1 MLTLSEAIPPTNN
14 EGPLPTPL
22 ASWDSF
28 APGDL
33 LLCVKGAP
41 EILLGRCTHV
51 VSSGADQ
58 PLFLTYAARQR
69 IVAIQEQWAAQGR
82 RVLLLAR
89 RVVPRDAL
97 AKEIDPYSEEFNE
110 IVDSLNSDLIIV
122 GMVGLIDPLKP
133 DIVDTVRYALAPFH
147 MNRALMIYLWLYPL
161 QDMSWCWN
169 PLLRC
174 HWRPP
179 CHSCRHCCTSR
190 HHHELGHGTPRVG
203 PARANFVRGQG
214 KSRSIRL
221 A

>member
-41 EILLGRCTHV
+41 EVLLGRCSHV
-51 VSSGADQ
+51 VSGADQ

-69 IVAIQEQWAAQGR
+69 IVAVQEQWAAQGR

-97 AKEIDPYSEEFNE
+97 PKEIDPYSEEFNAL
-110 IVDSLNSDLIIV
+110 VDSLNSDLIIV

-133 DIVDTVRYALAPFH
+133 DIPDTVR
-147 MNRALMIYLWLYPL
+147 
-161 QDMSWCWN
+161 
-169 PLLRC
+169 
-174 HWRPP
+174 
-179 CHSCRHCCTSR
+179 
-190 HHHELGHGTPRVG
+190 
-203 PARANFVRGQG
+203 
-214 KSRSIRL
+214 
-221 A
+221 

>member
-1 MLTLSEAIPPTNN
+1 MLTLSELNPPMNI

-51 VSSGADQ
+51 VPSSGDK

-89 RVVPRDAL
+89 RVVQRDAL
-97 AKEIDPYSEEFNE
+97 PKAIDPSSEEFNE
-110 IVDSLNSDLIIV
+110 IIDGMISELIIV

-133 DIVDTVRYALAPFH
+133 DIRDTVRYA
-147 MNRALMIYLWLYPL
+147 I
-161 QDMSWCWN
+161 
-169 PLLRC
+169 
-174 HWRPP
+174 
-179 CHSCRHCCTSR
+179 CHSRCAVSPLTC
-190 HHHELGHGTPRVG
+190 L
-203 PARANFVRGQG
+203 
-214 KSRSIRL
+214 RS
-221 A
+221 

>member
-1 MLTLSEAIPPTNN
+1 MLTLSEAVPPTNS
-14 EGPLPTPL
+14 EGTLPAPL

-41 EILLGRCTHV
+41 EVLLGRCSHV
-51 VSSGADQ
+51 IPSGADK

-97 AKEIDPYSEEFNE
+97 PKEIDPYSEDFNE
-110 IVDSLNSDLIIV
+110 LVDGLNSNLIIV

-133 DIVDTVRYALAPFH
+133 DIADTVRYAMA
-147 MNRALMIYLWLYPL
+147 
-161 QDMSWCWN
+161 
-169 PLLRC
+169 
-174 HWRPP
+174 
-179 CHSCRHCCTSR
+179 
-190 HHHELGHGTPRVG
+190 HEECPR
-203 PARANFVRGQG
+203 
-214 KSRSIRL
+214 
-221 A
+221 

>member
-1 MLTLSEAIPPTNN
+1 MRSVDERRSRHFQTKFMLTLSEAVPPTNN

-41 EILLGRCTHV
+41 EILLGRCSHV
-51 VSSGADQ
+51 ISGGDQ

-97 AKEIDPYSEEFNE
+97 PKEIDPYSEDFNE
-110 IVDSLNSDLIIV
+110 LVDNLNSDLIIV

-133 DIVDTVRYALAPFH
+133 DIPDTVR
-147 MNRALMIYLWLYPL
+147 
-161 QDMSWCWN
+161 
-169 PLLRC
+169 
-174 HWRPP
+174 
-179 CHSCRHCCTSR
+179 
-190 HHHELGHGTPRVG
+190 
-203 PARANFVRGQG
+203 
-214 KSRSIRL
+214 
-221 A
+221 